1 LCHLRCNRYQL
12 EPELQCSCLQPHVFH
27 VVCKRL
33 QLDGWI
39 SFAFCDHNIVR
50 CCANAGYNPPF
61 FIIARRWAN
70 PIACSRSR

>member
-1 LCHLRCNRYQL
+1 
-12 EPELQCSCLQPHVFH
+12 
-27 VVCKRL
+27 VCKRL